1 MQSAGLTETL
11 GMQQVANATPAQAV
25 AFQFSCAVGPGIVP
39 APPPTTGRIDI
50 RVDNDILRN
59 LDLTPAHDALREF
72 IGISGEQ
79 RSVLF
84 EVSRQAG

>member
-1 MQSAGLTETL
+1 M
-11 GMQQVANATPAQAV
+11 
-25 AFQFSCAVGPGIVP
+25 P

-50 RVDNDILRN
+50 RVDNDVLRN

-79 RSVLF
+79 QIVLF
-84 EVSRQAG
+84 EVSRQAGCFPNCRSWLEICSASQNRLRFT